1 MRNFGYLLRE
11 GFRSVWKNRLM
22 AAASIIVLTAC
33 ILITGLAALVFIN
46 VNYVFEQVAHQ
57 NVVVVWL
64 QRDVTDADIKAV
76 GDELNAMSNVS
87 GVEFLSKEEI
97 LDRYAK
103 EMGSEELYEALKED
117 NPMQDSYI
125 VTFYDLSLFEQTLDD
140 IRDLPQT
147 ESIEAQTKLADQL
160 SQLRNILMIAGAV
173 VVVLLVLVSLFIISN
188 TIKLTVYS
196 RRLEIGIMKAVG
208 ATNFFIRTPFVVE
221 GAVIGLLSAL
231 VAYLVTWLAYDR
243 VMMLFGGEVIGMGLL
258 SFQSMWWI
266 VLLAYL
272 AGGVLTGMVGSA
284 ISMGRYLKD
293 EGGDPTL

>member
-64 QRDVTDADIKAV
+64 QRDVTDADIEAV

-173 VVVLLVLVSLFIISN
+173 VVVLLVSLFIISN

>member
-64 QRDVTDADIKAV
+64 QRDVTDADIEAV

>member
-64 QRDVTDADIKAV
+64 QRDVTDADIEAV

-258 SFQSMWWI
+258 SFRSMWWI

>member
-64 QRDVTDADIKAV
+64 QRDVTDADIEAV

-272 AGGVLTGMVGSA
+272 AGGMLTGMVGSA

>member
-22 AAASIIVLTAC
+22 AVASICVLTAC
-33 ILITGLAALVFIN
+33 ILITGLAALVFVN

-57 NVVVVWL
+57 NIVVVWL
-64 QRDVTDADIKAV
+64 QHGATDADIEAM
-76 GDELNAMSNVS
+76 GQELQAMSNIS
-87 GVEFLSKEEI
+87 GVEFLSKEEV

-125 VTFYDLSLFEQTLDD
+125 VTFYDLSLFEQTLED

-147 ESIEAQTKLADQL
+147 ESVNAQTELADQL
-160 SQLRNILMIAGAV
+160 SQLRNILMIAGV
-173 VVVLLVLVSLFIISN
+173 VVVVMLVLVSLFIISN

-221 GAVIGLLSAL
+221 GSVIGLLSAA
-231 VAYLVTWLAYDR
+231 VSYLVTWLAYDR
-243 VMMLFGGEVIGMGLL
+243 VMTLFSGEVIGMSLL
-258 SFQSMWWI
+258 SFRSMWWMI
-266 VLLAYL
+266 LLGYL
-272 AGGVLTGMVGSA
+272 AGGVLTGVLGSA

>member
-64 QRDVTDADIKAV
+64 QRDVTDADIEAV

-125 VTFYDLSLFEQTLDD
+125 VTFYDLSLFEQNADGTFVRSDEV
-140 IRDLPQT
+140 QT
-147 ESIEAQTKLADQL
+147 ERCYSLEEIKEALARANMEFL
-160 SQLRNILMIAGAV
+160 GVWAGYDFAPAEE
-173 VVVLLVLVSLFIISN
+173 N
-188 TIKLTVYS
+188 TERWYFAARAIK
-196 RRLEIGIMKAVG
+196 
-208 ATNFFIRTPFVVE
+208 
-221 GAVIGLLSAL
+221 
-231 VAYLVTWLAYDR
+231 
-243 VMMLFGGEVIGMGLL
+243 
-258 SFQSMWWI
+258 
-266 VLLAYL
+266 
-272 AGGVLTGMVGSA
+272 
-284 ISMGRYLKD
+284 
-293 EGGDPTL
+293 

>member
-64 QRDVTDADIKAV
+64 QKDVTDADIEAM
-76 GDELNAMSNVS
+76 GDELHAMSNVS

-147 ESIEAQTKLADQL
+147 EDVEAQTELADQL

>member
-33 ILITGLAALVFIN
+33 ILITGLAALVFVN

-64 QRDVTDADIKAV
+64 QRDVTDADIEAV

-243 VMMLFGGEVIGMGLL
+243 VMMLFSGEVIGMGLL